1 MNARRFFFMRKRL
14 FYLVQF
20 YCIYILGAYISFS
33 EVIDLLFRNWMGK
46 IFYKDAR
53 GGKSSNIKDTKTLF
67 SKADGAY
74 LSGRR
79 ALHQKI
85 LAELQKNT
93 FQGNEINPQAFF
105 FGGGSGTGKSVLRE
119 TIVKENQH
127 LMSRA
132 VQVDPDEIKLYIP
145 EYQIYKETY
154 PQKAAL
160 LVHKES
166 CDIRDELV
174 NQLIQKRRS
183 FVYEST
189 MAKPKKYKSLF
200 TKLKK
205 AGYGIHL
212 YIADASLSIARK
224 RAAER
229 ARKDGRAVPDKVIAN
244 THKLVPKTFIQVRDL
259 ADNYYIF
266 NTEKGKKLVTSCT
279 VKDCKLFEEFLK
291 KK

>member
-1 MNARRFFFMRKRL
+1 M
-14 FYLVQF
+14 
-20 YCIYILGAYISFS
+20 I
-33 EVIDLLFRNWMGK
+33 FRSWLAK
-46 IFYKDAR
+46 IFHKDTR
-53 GGKSSNIKDTKTLF
+53 GGKSSIIKDTKTLF

-74 LSGRR
+74 LTGRR
-79 ALHQKI
+79 AIHQKI
-85 LAELQKNT
+85 LADLLKTSNQGSEL
-93 FQGNEINPQAFF
+93 NPQAFF
-105 FGGGSGTGKSVLRE
+105 FGGGSGTGKSVLRK
-119 TIVKENQH
+119 TIAKENPQ

-145 EYQIYKETY
+145 EYPIYKKEY
-154 PQKAAL
+154 PQNAAL

-174 NQLIQKRRS
+174 DQLIQNRMS

-212 YIADASLSIARK
+212 YLADAPLSLARK

-229 ARKDGRAVPDKVIAN
+229 AQKDGRVVPDRIIVN
-244 THKLVPKTFIQVRDL
+244 THKLVPKTFFQVRDL
-259 ADNYYIF
+259 ADSCYLF
-266 NTEKGKKLVTSCT
+266 NTEKEKKLVMSYT

-291 KK
+291 KN